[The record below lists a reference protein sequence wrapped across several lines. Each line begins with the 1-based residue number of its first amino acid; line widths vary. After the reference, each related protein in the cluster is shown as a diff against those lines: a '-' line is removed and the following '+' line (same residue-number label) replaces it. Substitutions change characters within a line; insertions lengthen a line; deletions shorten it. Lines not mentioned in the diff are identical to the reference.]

1 MDHELSRHNI
11 STNTSILPQVG
22 TFSTDTPGT
31 EGEQEGDTTEEMAKE
46 FGTEFTLR
54 QARLNEEL
62 QVFMLIFMW
71 ERKSECIYLVIAMT
85 IFCFSIF
92 CHNVCTH

>member
-11 STNTSILPQVG
+11 STNTSIMPQSDAPASDPPCNEVQ
-22 TFSTDTPGT
+22 
-31 EGEQEGDTTEEMAKE
+31 QEGTNTEKMAKE

-62 QVFMLIFMW
+62 QVF
-71 ERKSECIYLVIAMT
+71 IYLLLL
-85 IFCFSIF
+85 C
-92 CHNVCTH
+92 

>member
-11 STNTSILPQVG
+11 STNTSMNPHSDSGPRDAAGQ
-22 TFSTDTPGT
+22 DN
-31 EGEQEGDTTEEMAKE
+31 EMQQEGNSAEDAKQ

-62 QVFMLIFMW
+62 QVFRSLFLCSACIFSSWVFMVK
-71 ERKSECIYLVIAMT
+71 ETAQRQ
-85 IFCFSIF
+85 
-92 CHNVCTH
+92 

>member
-11 STNTSILPQVG
+11 STNTSMNPHSDSGPRDAAGQ
-22 TFSTDTPGT
+22 DN
-31 EGEQEGDTTEEMAKE
+31 EMQQEGNSAEDAKQ

-62 QVFMLIFMW
+62 QVFRSL
-71 ERKSECIYLVIAMT
+71 C
-85 IFCFSIF
+85 FCVQLAYSVHEFLW
-92 CHNVCTH
+92 